1 MVIVAGQ
8 ARIFE
13 ELVAV
18 QEQLR
23 GPQELQH
30 YLACKQAA
38 PTDYQTNRQHFLRQ
52 VPFCDWIVNES
63 KYDEGVKRPKI
74 EPTVE
79 LQDSINKK

>member
-1 MVIVAGQ
+1 MVTVAGQ

-18 QEQLR
+18 HEQLR

-30 YLACKQAA
+30 YFACKQAA
-38 PTDYQTNRQHFLRQ
+38 PTEYRNNRQHFLQQ

-74 EPTVE
+74 EPIVE
-79 LQDSINKK
+79 PQDSIKKK